1 MRNVPPLSAGA
12 PPSTPTH
19 SPSVPISLYRE
30 VASELQTTK
39 KQVESLKD
47 QNQQL
52 VEQNQKLRVEIE
64 RVVQVALRLRQ
75 IADAQ
80 NTESGVATTA
90 LPGVELRS
98 PDSTAQ
104 PANAISF
111 ALGKDAVEPGIDPN
125 RLFTE
130 QEAKPQRTSGSERFP
145 EVSGWWLILVVFVIV
160 LTAFGMGFAIVSPLL
175 PKR

>member
-12 PPSTPTH
+12 SPSTPTH

-39 KQVESLKD
+39 KQVESLKT

-80 NTESGVATTA
+80 NAESGTAATA
-90 LPGVELRS
+90 LPGVELRPENGS
-98 PDSTAQ
+98 Q

-111 ALGKDAVEPGIDPN
+111 GLAKDTAEPGIDPN

-130 QEAKPQRTSGSERFP
+130 QEAKPQRTSSSERFP

-160 LTAFGMGFAIVSPLL
+160 ITAFGMGFAIVSPLL